1 MAGVELLAWYFMSNI
16 HLKERQYD
24 VAYGVI
30 NNSIIQ
36 LEKNRLH
43 SEFLILLLNYNLYK
57 VFMFRRDFNKAQ
69 LCIEQAMS
77 ITQKHEMF
85 FPFDVQPQSYGIE
98 IDEETLQKL
107 QNGEPVEI
115 PEEEQG
121 SDFLEELAEKS
132 ESEQE

>member
-1 MAGVELLAWYFMSNI
+1 MSNI
-16 HLKERQYD
+16 HIRQKEYD

-43 SEFLILLLNYNLYK
+43 SELLIMLLNYNLYK
-57 VFMFRRDFNKAQ
+57 VFMFRRELNKAQ

-85 FPFDVQPQSYGIE
+85 FPFDVDPKVSDELIE
-98 IDEETLQKL
+98 KI
-107 QNGEPVEI
+107 QNGEPVDI
-115 PEEEQG
+115 DAEETGE
-121 SDFLEELAEKS
+121 FLESLAEDT
-132 ESEQE
+132 EQQEQE